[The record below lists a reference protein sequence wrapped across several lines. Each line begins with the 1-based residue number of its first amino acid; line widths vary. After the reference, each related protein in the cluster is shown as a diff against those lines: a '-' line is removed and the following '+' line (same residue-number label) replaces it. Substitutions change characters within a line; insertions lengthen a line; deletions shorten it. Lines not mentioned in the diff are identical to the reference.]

1 MTVTI
6 HLPPGP
12 LAQGKILRRLIT
24 LAGGDRRAVRS
35 GHTGLVV
42 SDELAL
48 AYLSEQHPALS
59 NGDHTGRA
67 MPPNLA
73 RVVRQAENTAGLLQS
88 ATPAATAGAE
98 PAPQKTTRT
107 PATRRPR
114 RTQQGA
120 SA

>member
-6 HLPPGP
+6 HLRPGTTRTV
-12 LAQGKILRRLIT
+12 LRRLIT
-24 LAGGDRRAVRS
+24 LAGGDRSAVRS

-48 AYLSEQHPALS
+48 AYLSDGQSTANDAQLSHP
-59 NGDHTGRA
+59 
-67 MPPNLA
+67 MPPNLG
-73 RVVRQAENTAGLLQS
+73 RVVRQAEGTAGLLQP
-88 ATPAATAGAE
+88 ATGQPTEPAALD
-98 PAPQKTTRT
+98 KTTRS